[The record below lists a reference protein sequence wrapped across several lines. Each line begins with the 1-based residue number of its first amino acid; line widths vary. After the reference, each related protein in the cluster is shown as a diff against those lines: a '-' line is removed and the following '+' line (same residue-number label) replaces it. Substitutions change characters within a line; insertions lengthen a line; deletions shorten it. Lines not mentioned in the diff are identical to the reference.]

1 MNALFKN
8 IKSDKILLWST
19 VLSLFLILFNLAYTL
34 FSYSSLPPLVAIYN
48 QMPWGEGRLG
58 LKIEIFIPVIIAFLI
73 FISNL
78 IFSGIFYNKMPLI
91 SRILCTTNL
100 LTSFL
105 SLLIVARTIR
115 LVV

>member
-19 VLSLFLILFNLAYTL
+19 NISLFLILFNLAYTL

-58 LKIEIFIPVIIAFLI
+58 LKIEIFIPVVITFLI
-73 FISNL
+73 FIGNL

-105 SLLIVARTIR
+105 ALIIVVRTIR